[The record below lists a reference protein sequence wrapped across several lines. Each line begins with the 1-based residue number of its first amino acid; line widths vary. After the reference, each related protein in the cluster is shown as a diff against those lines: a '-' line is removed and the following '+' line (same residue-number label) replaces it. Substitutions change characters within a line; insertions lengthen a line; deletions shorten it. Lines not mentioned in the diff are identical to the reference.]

1 VHASSLCLFFLPTSL
16 SSLSPLIYT
25 HTHTHTHTYT
35 HLLISLF
42 LYTIFAHS
50 LSITHTHTHTHTHMC
65 VYTPCRY
72 TALLYGHDADEK
84 RDMTFIPLKGTL
96 FDSAATQ
103 VPPFTHMH
111 THTYE
116 HIHTQTRSKKALHV
130 HTFFCNTHQLAKA
143 CAPTSMVARVTE
155 YVAVF

>member
-1 VHASSLCLFFLPTSL
+1 VSVLPPYLTQL
-16 SSLSPLIYT
+16 TQPTHLHT